1 MDRRARAVA
10 QMDRRARAGLSKM
23 TARNGVRRAFS
34 YRILEPAVRARAL
47 HLQTKQGHV
56 EEQKGMTIT
65 AEPAILYFGTPV
77 ALVSSQNEDGSANLA
92 PMSSVFWLGW
102 RAVLGLSAASQTA
115 QNLCRTREAVINLP
129 SSDMADVVD
138 RLALTTGADPV
149 PDYKIGR
156 GYRHVRDKFD
166 LAGLTPIA
174 SETVRPPRAAELP
187 VQLEARI
194 EAFHSLAADD
204 AAMRGK
210 ILTFEA
216 RIVRVHLDA
225 SIVLDGNPNRI
236 DPDKWR
242 PLIMSFQHFYGL
254 GPRVRPSTLATIP
267 EAVYRSPDVDRS
279 RAA

>member
-1 MDRRARAVA
+1 M
-10 QMDRRARAGLSKM
+10 
-23 TARNGVRRAFS
+23 
-34 YRILEPAVRARAL
+34 I
-47 HLQTKQGHV
+47 
-56 EEQKGMTIT
+56 IT
-65 AEPAILYFGTPV
+65 GEPAILYFGTPV
-77 ALVSSQNEDGSANLA
+77 ALISSQNEDDSANLA

-149 PDYKIGR
+149 PEYKIGR

-194 EAFHSLAADD
+194 EAMHSLAADD

-216 RIVRVHLDA
+216 RIVRVHLDE
-225 SIVLDGNPNRI
+225 SILLDGDPNRI
-236 DPDKWR
+236 DPDTWR
-242 PLIMSFQHFYGL
+242 PLIMSFAHYYGL